1 MAESAVAAAMA
12 TAASNNSNNQEGD
25 FSSTTALIAFL
36 RMEADAAEQKSKRFR
51 EQAAALARQFG
62 VSEAAQVAYGM

>member
-12 TAASNNSNNQEGD
+12 TAASNNQEGD

>member
-12 TAASNNSNNQEGD
+12 TAASNNQEGD

-36 RMEADAAEQKSKRFR
+36 RMEADAAEQKAKRFR

-62 VSEAAQVAYGM
+62 VSEAAQLAYGM